1 MKKLILIL
9 TMACFATF
17 ISAQNNQPAPPE
29 KPKTDKEL
37 EKEAEKKTTP
47 NEAPA
52 PGTPNQPSE
61 NPQNL
66 SDGTKKATIVKST
79 EPKKEK
85 GNN

>member
-1 MKKLILIL
+1 
-9 TMACFATF
+9 MASIGTFAT
-17 ISAQNNQPAPPE
+17 AQNNQPVPPE

-47 NEAPA
+47 NEVPA

-66 SDGTKKATIVKST
+66 SDGTKKATIVKS

>member
-1 MKKLILIL
+1 
-9 TMACFATF
+9 MACFASF
-17 ISAQNNQPAPPE
+17 VSAQNNQQAPPE
-29 KPKTDKEL
+29 KSKT
-37 EKEAEKKTTP
+37 EKEAEKGDEKKTTP
-47 NEAPA
+47 NEA

-66 SDGTKKATIVKST
+66 SDGTKRATIVKA